1 MGKLAD
7 VSVISIFTSLG
18 LAAGLYVSCIKS
30 SGSVMRLAKDTISF
44 SRVLELI
51 ETYIK
56 FEKIVDKPGYVQFKP
71 SFKNYMNYLVYFDF
85 YEINVTDRVDYV
97 EVSAPLLVN
106 QSLRR
111 KIIAL

>member
-7 VSVISIFTSLG
+7 VSVISISTSLG

-30 SGSVMRLAKDTISF
+30 SGSVMRLDKDTISF

-56 FEKIVDKPGYVQFKP
+56 FEKIIDKPTYVQFKP
-71 SFKNYMNYLVYFDF
+71 PFKNYMNYLIYFDF

-97 EVSAPLLVN
+97 EISAPLLVN